1 MTVTVAYSPLTYNCN
16 GSTTAF
22 SVTWPFFLSSDLVV
36 THITS
41 GGVETVLALTTD
53 YTVSGGRDSTTGLPA
68 VGTVTTLSTYAS
80 GVKIRITRSTP
91 RTQSTSF
98 TTAGAFPAKT
108 VEAMID
114 RVHMIA
120 EEGAG
125 GSPAQD
131 VDGASLR
138 LETGG
143 ATDYW
148 DGESYIARGFA
159 DGVNDDDL
167 ATVGQI
173 QPFVDDAE
181 AAAAAAA
188 TSQSAAATSATA
200 ASTSATNAATS
211 ASSASTSASAALT
224 SATAA
229 ASSATAAASSATSAS
244 SSASAASTSATNASS
259 SASAASTSASNAATS
274 ATEAAAAVGFVFT
287 YSTTTTM
294 ADPGSGTVRFNNAT
308 LASVTAIA
316 IDDLSADNGNPDV
329 SAWILTF
336 DNSSATNKGTLRFRK
351 KSAPQNFV
359 DFTVTGLTDNSG
371 WTELAVTHA
380 ASSGSLSN
388 ADTLLMAFYATGD
401 VGPAGPAG
409 SGSGDVNGPASSVA
423 SEIALFDGTTGKLI
437 KRATTTGIIKATSGV
452 IAAAVSGTDYAPA
465 TSGSAILKGNGAGGF
480 SSAVASTD
488 YAPATS
494 GSSILKGNG
503 SGGFSN
509 AASGTDYAPATSGTA
524 ILKGNGSGGFSAAV
538 ANTDYVGTTRTVS
551 TSTGLS
557 GGGDLSTNR
566 TIALD
571 VNALTED
578 TSPDTS
584 SDFVLMYD
592 TSASGHK
599 KVKPSNFATSYAP
612 DVQTFS
618 SSGTWTK
625 PASGT
630 FAIVELWGGGGSGAK
645 GASAGGGGGGA
656 YIRFQKPLSELGATE
671 TVTIGAGGAAKAT
684 GGNGNAGGNSSFGSH
699 ATAYGGAGGL
709 ATGNGGGGGGVFS
722 AASGA
727 TGGGGGS
734 TSTSGGN
741 GADTTGPTAG
751 VKSDWGGGG
760 GGGDSGGIQVGARSL
775 FGGGGGG
782 SGPNAGG
789 SSTFG
794 GNGGA
799 GSATTGTAGS
809 AKGGGGGSGNSGN
822 SGAGGDGYCRVWVM

>member
-1 MTVTVAYSPLTYNCN
+1 MTVTVSYSPLTYNCN

-188 TSQSAAATSATA
+188 TSQSAAA
-200 ASTSATNAATS
+200 
-211 ASSASTSASAALT
+211 T

-494 GSSILKGNG
+494 G
-503 SGGFSN
+503 
-509 AASGTDYAPATSGTA
+509 TA

-538 ANTDYVGTTRTVS
+538 ANTDYVGTTRNVG

-709 ATGNGGGGGGVFS
+709 ATGHGGGGGGVFS

-727 TGGGGGS
+727 TGGGGGTVS
-734 TSTSGGN
+734 
-741 GADTTGPTAG
+741 TAG
-751 VKSDWGGGG
+751 GTGGDGSTPWPPVSSDWGGGG
-760 GGGDSGGIQVGARSL
+760 GGYTGGSGQSLGAKSV

-782 SGPNAGG
+782 GSARDGG
-789 SSTFG
+789 ASLFG

>member
-1 MTVTVAYSPLTYNCN
+1 MTISNTASHATYTGNGSQQIFDVKNGSEGIYFDAASELYVTVRVDDTVTVKSIGTHYTVAGAGTDTGTITFLTAPASGAEVRIERRTPLTQTLN
-16 GSTTAF
+16 
-22 SVTWPFFLSSDLVV
+22 L
-36 THITS
+36 TS
-41 GGVETVLALTTD
+41 GGAFNPTNVESNFDKVIRALQD
-53 YTVSGGRDSTTGLPA
+53 QARGVSGGQA
-68 VGTVTTLSTYAS
+68 NGTYDGDPLTKTAS
-80 GVKIRITRSTP
+80 G
-91 RTQSTSF
+91 
-98 TTAGAFPAKT
+98 TA
-108 VEAMID
+108 
-114 RVHMIA
+114 
-120 EEGAG
+120 
-125 GSPAQD
+125 
-131 VDGASLR
+131 
-138 LETGG
+138 
-143 ATDYW
+143 W
-148 DGESYIARGFA
+148 DGEDLPAQGFA

-524 ILKGNGSGGFSAAV
+524 ILKGNGSGGFSAASGG
-538 ANTDYVGTTRTVS
+538 TDYANASHTHTQS
-551 TSTGLS
+551 DLTGLTTADS
-557 GGGDLSTNR
+557 PQFTG
-566 TIALD
+566 
-571 VNALTED
+571 VNVGHASD
-578 TSPDTS
+578 TT
-584 SDFVLMYD
+584 V
-592 TSASGHK
+592 TR
-599 KVKPSNFATSYAP
+599 
-612 DVQTFS
+612 
-618 SSGTWTK
+618 
-625 PASGT
+625 
-630 FAIVELWGGGGSGAK
+630 
-645 GASAGGGGGGA
+645 ASAGVIAVEGNHVPSPASQAQGDVLYHNGTTWARLAAGTSGQ
-656 YIRFQKPLSELGATE
+656 FLKTN
-671 TVTIGAGGAAKAT
+671 GAGANPAWAD
-684 GGNGNAGGNSSFGSH
+684 
-699 ATAYGGAGGL
+699 
-709 ATGNGGGGGGVFS
+709 
-722 AASGA
+722 
-727 TGGGGGS
+727 GGS
-734 TSTSGGN
+734 TVGTPVTSGTIGYGTGTGGAVTQATSITTGVTLN
-741 GADTTGPTAG
+741 KAAGAITLYSSSTLTADTVTSFTLTNSTIAATD
-751 VKSDWGGGG
+751 VVLVTWKTNVTHRVSIYV
-760 GGGDSGGIQVGARSL
+760 SAIV
-775 FGGGGGG
+775 GG
-782 SGPNAGG
+782 SCKINMV
-789 SSTFG
+789 
-794 GNGGA
+794 NHDI
-799 GSATTGTAGS
+799 ATNLIVSNYVLNFVVIKAATS
-809 AKGGGGGSGNSGN
+809 
-822 SGAGGDGYCRVWVM
+822 

>member
-1 MTVTVAYSPLTYNCN
+1 
-16 GSTTAF
+16 
-22 SVTWPFFLSSDLVV
+22 
-36 THITS
+36 
-41 GGVETVLALTTD
+41 
-53 YTVSGGRDSTTGLPA
+53 
-68 VGTVTTLSTYAS
+68 
-80 GVKIRITRSTP
+80 
-91 RTQSTSF
+91 
-98 TTAGAFPAKT
+98 
-108 VEAMID
+108 
-114 RVHMIA
+114 
-120 EEGAG
+120 
-125 GSPAQD
+125 
-131 VDGASLR
+131 
-138 LETGG
+138 
-143 ATDYW
+143 
-148 DGESYIARGFA
+148 
-159 DGVNDDDL
+159 
-167 ATVGQI
+167 
-173 QPFVDDAE
+173 
-181 AAAAAAA
+181 
-188 TSQSAAATSATA
+188 
-200 ASTSATNAATS
+200 
-211 ASSASTSASAALT
+211 
-224 SATAA
+224 
-229 ASSATAAASSATSAS
+229 
-244 SSASAASTSATNASS
+244 
-259 SASAASTSASNAATS
+259 
-274 ATEAAAAVGFVFT
+274 
-287 YSTTTTM
+287 M

-494 GSSILKGNG
+494 G
-503 SGGFSN
+503 
-509 AASGTDYAPATSGTA
+509 TA

-538 ANTDYVGTTRTVS
+538 ANTDYVGTARNVG

-741 GADTTGPTAG
+741 GADTMAPTAG
-751 VKSDWGGGG
+751 AKSDWGGGG
-760 GGGDSGGIQVGARSL
+760 GGGHLGGIQVGARSL

-782 SGPNAGG
+782 SGANAGG

-809 AKGGGGGSGNSGN
+809 AKGGGGGSGNSGD

>member
-1 MTVTVAYSPLTYNCN
+1 
-16 GSTTAF
+16 
-22 SVTWPFFLSSDLVV
+22 
-36 THITS
+36 
-41 GGVETVLALTTD
+41 
-53 YTVSGGRDSTTGLPA
+53 
-68 VGTVTTLSTYAS
+68 
-80 GVKIRITRSTP
+80 
-91 RTQSTSF
+91 
-98 TTAGAFPAKT
+98 
-108 VEAMID
+108 
-114 RVHMIA
+114 
-120 EEGAG
+120 
-125 GSPAQD
+125 
-131 VDGASLR
+131 
-138 LETGG
+138 
-143 ATDYW
+143 
-148 DGESYIARGFA
+148 
-159 DGVNDDDL
+159 
-167 ATVGQI
+167 
-173 QPFVDDAE
+173 
-181 AAAAAAA
+181 
-188 TSQSAAATSATA
+188 
-200 ASTSATNAATS
+200 
-211 ASSASTSASAALT
+211 
-224 SATAA
+224 
-229 ASSATAAASSATSAS
+229 
-244 SSASAASTSATNASS
+244 
-259 SASAASTSASNAATS
+259 
-274 ATEAAAAVGFVFT
+274 
-287 YSTTTTM
+287 M

-494 GSSILKGNG
+494 G
-503 SGGFSN
+503 
-509 AASGTDYAPATSGTA
+509 TA

-538 ANTDYVGTTRTVS
+538 ANTDYVGTTRNVG

-709 ATGNGGGGGGVFS
+709 ATGHGGGGGGVFS

-727 TGGGGGS
+727 TGGGGGTVS
-734 TSTSGGN
+734 
-741 GADTTGPTAG
+741 TAG
-751 VKSDWGGGG
+751 GTGGDGSTPWPPVSSDWGGGG
-760 GGGDSGGIQVGARSL
+760 GGYTGGSGQSLGAKSV

-782 SGPNAGG
+782 GSARDGG
-789 SSTFG
+789 ASLFG